1 MVGVSVK
8 KISLMQSKRQI
19 LKILIFLKKKYSLTK
34 LFASE
39 KKVGLPVG
47 QFGNSEVGHMNIGGG
62 RIILQDILRIE
73 KCFKILKL
81 KNQDFLK
88 NGKKLILQ
96 LFMWNFIRWR
106 DSRTPRPFI

>member
-1 MVGVSVK
+1 MK
-8 KISLMQSKRQI
+8 KILLCI
-19 LKILIFLKKKYSLTK
+19 LDGWGLGEKNKFNAIEKANTKNFDILKKKYSLTK

-73 KCFKILKL
+73 KSFQNFKIE
-81 KNQDFLK
+81 KNQTF
-88 NGKKLILQ
+88 
-96 LFMWNFIRWR
+96 
-106 DSRTPRPFI
+106 